1 MGKIPPPR
9 SLTKE
14 EFEKFE
20 EKYKPGKS
28 IYDVDPELKKWKESG
43 FKWEYNVG
51 IFTILGISLFVLL
64 FVVLSVI

>member
-1 MGKIPPPR
+1 M
-9 SLTKE
+9 T
-14 EFEKFE
+14 E

-28 IYDVDPELKKWKESG
+28 IYDVDPELKRWKGNG

>member
-1 MGKIPPPR
+1 M
-9 SLTKE
+9 T
-14 EFEKFE
+14 E

-28 IYDVDPELKKWKESG
+28 VDVDTELKKWKANG

-64 FVVLSVI
+64 YVVFSVI